1 MPAFFIAPI
10 LILQVSGG
18 QELIIL
24 QAKRS
29 VGATFVVY
37 YTPKFGQFPHINLY
51 IFCSEIVDSLL
62 VHVDNHP
69 SF

>member
-1 MPAFFIAPI
+1 MPAFFIALI

-29 VGATFVVY
+29 VGATFAVY
-37 YTPKFGQFPHINLY
+37 NTPKFGQFFSY
-51 IFCSEIVDSLL
+51 
-62 VHVDNHP
+62 
-69 SF
+69 